1 MIFIFSILF
10 SLLATASPVQ
20 VRFENLNDLLIKGNA
35 QLAASNSLLKA
46 AENRKGS
53 LARSFFPSLEVY
65 GSNETF
71 KIGENSSKSQPKYGA
86 ELQMNLYNG
95 GKDSL
100 ESKRRELNHQKLSF
114 HNQRVI
120 SEELLKARILYWEIL
135 YNQDLL
141 KLTQEMKEISNQN
154 TKQALRRIQ
163 SGVATNSD
171 RFEFEMQSV
180 EINQDLLETE
190 LKLYKLKKEFKVLMN
205 LDLKTDVQFPENKN
219 HDHDLS
225 ELKKHSVQDHEF
237 LFKEAELESENKKIS
252 STLLKRDLWPS
263 VKAYAAY
270 NQFNEREEREFP
282 RDRDRV
288 ESVVGLKMTISL
300 PSLLESRSEA
310 RALDHE
316 AAAYRALAEDQ
327 KRSLEVHFENEIK
340 ELELLHSQVHEAEE
354 NITRSEKYYKLTQAE
369 YSRGAKNSPDVLGA
383 SEKFFEVKNKH
394 LKILKEFQISKSHIL
409 SKVGR

>member
-1 MIFIFSILF
+1 MFFILSIFAS
-10 SLLATASPVQ
+10 SLVTASPLQ
-20 VRFENLNDLLIKGNA
+20 VKFENLNEMLLKGNA
-35 QLAASNSLLKA
+35 QVSASNSLMKA

-53 LARSFFPSLEVY
+53 LPRSFFPSLEVY
-65 GSNETF
+65 SASETF
-71 KIGENSSKSQPKYGA
+71 KIGESSAKSQPEYGA

-100 ESKRRELNHQKLSF
+100 ESKKRELNFQKLIYQ
-114 HNQRVI
+114 NQRVT

-141 KLTQEMKEISNQN
+141 KLTQEMKEISAQN
-154 TKQALRRIQ
+154 AKQALRRIQ

-171 RFEFEMQSV
+171 RFEFEMQGV

-190 LKLYKLKKEFKVLMN
+190 LRLYRLKKEFKVLMN
-205 LDLKTDVQFPENKN
+205 LDLKTELLFPENKG

-225 ELKKHSVQDHEF
+225 DLKKHSVQDHEF
-237 LFKEAELESENKKIS
+237 LFKEAELESQNKRIT
-252 STLLKRDLWPS
+252 STILKRDLWPS

-270 NQFNEREEREFP
+270 NQFNEREEELP
-282 RDRDRV
+282 RARDRV

-310 RALDHE
+310 RALENE
-316 AAAYRALAEDQ
+316 ASAYQALAEDQ
-327 KRSLEVHFENEIK
+327 KRSLEVHFDNEIK

-354 NITRSEKYYKLTQAE
+354 NILRSEKYYKLTQSE

-394 LKILKEFQISKSHIL
+394 LKILKEFQISKSHVL

>member
-1 MIFIFSILF
+1 MIFILSILV
-10 SLLATASPVQ
+10 SSMALATPLQ
-20 VRFENLNDLLIKGNA
+20 VKFEGLNDLLTKGNA
-35 QLAASNSLLKA
+35 QLAASKSLLKA

-53 LARSFFPSLEVY
+53 LSRSFFPSLEVY
-65 GSNETF
+65 GANETF
-71 KIGENSSKSQPKYGA
+71 KIGENSSKSQPEYGA

-100 ESKRRELNHQKLSF
+100 ESKKRDLNYEKLNF
-114 HNQRVI
+114 QNQRVH

-141 KLTQEMKEISNQN
+141 KLTQGMKEISSQN

-180 EINQDLLETE
+180 EIQQDIAEIE
-190 LKLYKLKKEFKVLMN
+190 LQLYKLKKEFKILMN
-205 LDLKTDVQFPENKN
+205 LDLKTEVQFPENKN

-225 ELKKHSVQDHEF
+225 ELKKHTVEDHEF

-252 STLLKRDLWPS
+252 STILKRDLWPS
-263 VKAYAAY
+263 IKAYAAY
-270 NQFNEREEREFP
+270 NQFNEREEEFP
-282 RDRDRV
+282 RARDRV
-288 ESVVGLKMTISL
+288 ENVVGLKMTISL

-310 RALDHE
+310 RALEHE
-316 AAAYRALAEDQ
+316 ASAYRALAEDQ

-354 NITRSEKYYKLTQAE
+354 NIIRSEKYYKLTQAE

-383 SEKFFEVKNKH
+383 SEKYFEVKNKY
-394 LKILKEFQISKSHIL
+394 LKILKEFQISKSHVL

>member
-1 MIFIFSILF
+1 MIFVF
-10 SLLATASPVQ
+10 SLLVNSWAVASPLQ
-20 VRFENLNDLLIKGNA
+20 IKFEGLNEMLMNGNG
-35 QLAASNSLLKA
+35 QLAASKALLKA

-53 LARSFFPSLEVY
+53 LSRSFFPSLEVY
-65 GSNETF
+65 GAHETF
-71 KIGENSSKSQPKYGA
+71 KIGENSSKSQPEYGA

-100 ESKRRELNHQKLSF
+100 ESKKRDLNHQKLSF
-114 HNQRVI
+114 QNQRVH

-141 KLTQEMKEISNQN
+141 KLTQEMKEMSLQN
-154 TKQALRRIQ
+154 KKQALRRIQ

-180 EINQDLLETE
+180 EIQQDITQTE
-190 LKLYKLKKEFKVLMN
+190 LRIDQLKKEFKVLMN
-205 LDLKTDVQFPENKN
+205 LNLKLEIQFPENKN

-225 ELKKHSVQDHEF
+225 DLKKHTVQDHEF

-252 STLLKRDLWPS
+252 STILKRDLWPS
-263 VKAYAAY
+263 LTAYAAY
-270 NQFNEREEREFP
+270 NQFNEREEDFP
-282 RDRDRV
+282 RARDRV
-288 ESVVGLKMTISL
+288 ESAVGLKMTISL
-300 PSLLESRSEA
+300 PSILESRSQA
-310 RALDHE
+310 RALE
-316 AAAYRALAEDQ
+316 NESLAYQALADDQ

-340 ELELLHSQVHEAEE
+340 ELELLHSQVHDAEE
-354 NITRSEKYYKLTQAE
+354 NILRAEKYYKLTQSD

-394 LKILKEFQISKSHIL
+394 LKILKDFQISKSHVL